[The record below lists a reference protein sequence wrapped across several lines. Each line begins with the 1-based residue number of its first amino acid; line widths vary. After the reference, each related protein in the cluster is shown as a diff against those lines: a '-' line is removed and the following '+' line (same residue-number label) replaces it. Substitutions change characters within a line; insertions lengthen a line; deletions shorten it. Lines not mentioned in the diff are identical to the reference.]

1 MLRKSCQ
8 IVLAALLLM
17 AVLTPVMQ
25 LDSWDKFPV
34 SSDDIE
40 FAITLCLCILG
51 MGLVFARIMK
61 LVPILLLSGLQ
72 RQSSSSMSV
81 SISRD
86 VNQLLAGT
94 PFPSIPLRT

>member
-8 IVLAALLLM
+8 IVVAALLLM

-40 FAITLCLCILG
+40 LAVTFCLCTLG
-51 MGLVFARIMK
+51 MGLVFTTILK
-61 LVPILLLSGLQ
+61 LVPTLLLSQ
-72 RQSSSSMSV
+72 FHVPSPRTSV
-81 SISRD
+81 SATTTTTRTSSI
-86 VNQLLAGT
+86 NLL
-94 PFPSIPLRT
+94 SDIPLRI

>member
-8 IVLAALLLM
+8 FVATALLLM

-40 FAITLCLCILG
+40 LAVTLCLCILG
-51 MGLVFARIMK
+51 MGLVFTTILK
-61 LVPILLLSGLQ
+61 LVPTLLLSQ
-72 RQSSSSMSV
+72 FHVPPHRTRV
-81 SISRD
+81 SPTTTTSRKFSI
-86 VNQLLAGT
+86 NLLSDT
-94 PFPSIPLRT
+94 PLRI